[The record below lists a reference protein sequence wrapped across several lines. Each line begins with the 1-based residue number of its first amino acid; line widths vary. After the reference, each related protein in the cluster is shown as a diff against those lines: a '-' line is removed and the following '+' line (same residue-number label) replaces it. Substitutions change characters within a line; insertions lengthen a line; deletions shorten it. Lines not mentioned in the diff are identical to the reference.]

1 MGKIKAV
8 IDTNVLVSSLIGRTK
23 SNPKEIIDRFKKDR
37 FFLVLS
43 PPILKELEEVLK
55 ESEFKSI
62 INEDEADI
70 LICLIRIKGL
80 FVIPVHKV
88 NICRDIHDNKILEA
102 ASKADANFIV
112 TGDKDLL
119 TLKSFQN
126 IPIVSPKEFLS
137 RLIK

>member
-62 INEDEADI
+62 INE
-70 LICLIRIKGL
+70 
-80 FVIPVHKV
+80 
-88 NICRDIHDNKILEA
+88 
-102 ASKADANFIV
+102 S
-112 TGDKDLL
+112 
-119 TLKSFQN
+119 
-126 IPIVSPKEFLS
+126 
-137 RLIK
+137 LIKTGIMPHDRNRRPAKYLHVICNP